1 MMSMSENVEY
11 TTGLD
16 VVIAVALAAAL
27 ADGDADVEVLADADG
42 RGDAEGQGVP
52 ATALAEAGSG
62 VANAEAVPHDDGAPP
77 VVGEPVVSSVPAPIA
92 RTNHTKYVTM
102 GAKIVSMKRSVRFS
116 PDRYL
121 AAGAANKLATSSET
135 GLSTA
140 TAAYTGPLLIPLL
153 TAGASAH

>member
-1 MMSMSENVEY
+1 MSENVEY

-16 VVIAVALAAAL
+16 VVIVVAFAAAL
-27 ADGDADVEVLADADG
+27 ADGDADADTLGDADG
-42 RGDAEGQGVP
+42 CGDAEGQGVP
-52 ATALAEAGSG
+52 GAALAEAGRG
-62 VANAEAVPHDDGAPP
+62 VATADAVPHDVGVPP
-77 VVGEPVVSSVPAPIA
+77 VVGEPVVSSVPAPTA